1 MKKMAGLILAASL
14 ALAPAFAFA
23 DRGRGSDGDRGR
35 SGQSSVQA
43 IQNDNSGPGSANSGP
58 GNVMRDRDADD
69 DDDDVVRLVSVNS
82 GPGNVNRD
90 DDDDDDVRP
99 ASVNSGSNN
108 SGSRIVE
115 NISTGRGSDQERL
128 RIRENGRVEIR
139 GAMITS
145 ISGTTFQI
153 TAAGRTFTV
162 NAGAARLQDR
172 DDRLI
177 SFSNF
182 AVGHEVRVEGV
193 FSPITSTSV
202 INATKVVDRSIEI
215 DEDVCLDEDGFFD
228 DDDDECVIVNP
239 GDVTAPI
246 LSAIAAAPATTT
258 AMISWT
264 TNEPATSRVFF
275 STVNPLD
282 INANTTQSVASGAL
296 VTSHALTLSGLT
308 PNTTFLF
315 VVRSVDASGN
325 VATSGVFSFTTQSLA
340 TGNAPVISNVFTAPA
355 ENTATISWTT
365 DKPASATVFIGTTNP
380 LDLNAAST
388 RAFTR
393 PTLGNDHAIVIPGLL
408 PNTTY
413 RFILRSSD
421 AAGNTATSGQFSFTT
436 SSSPAGDV
444 TAPVISGLVATV
456 TAPATVM
463 ITWTTSEPA
472 SSRMFVSTVSPVVL
486 TSPPT
491 LSVVNPALVTS
502 HSMTI
507 SGLGQGTLH
516 HFVVR
521 SADAAGNTATSGEV
535 SLLVP

>member
-1 MKKMAGLILAASL
+1 MENLKKISGLFLAASL
-14 ALAPAFAFA
+14 ALMPAFAFA
-23 DRGRGSDGDRGR
+23 DRGHGSGGDRGR

-58 GNVMRDRDADD
+58 GNVMRDRDDD
-69 DDDDVVRLVSVNS
+69 DDDDDIVRLVSVNS

-90 DDDDDDVRP
+90 DDNDDDRLV
-99 ASVNSGSNN
+99 SVNSGSSN

-115 NISTGRGSDQERL
+115 NISAGRGSDQERL

-145 ISGTTFQI
+145 ISGSTFQI
-153 TAAGRTFTV
+153 TAVGRTFTV

-239 GDVTAPI
+239 DITAPV
-246 LSAIAAAPATTT
+246 LSAIAAAPATTSAT
-258 AMISWT
+258 ITWT

-275 STVNPLD
+275 STVSPLD
-282 INANTTQSVASGAL
+282 VNASTTRSVTNTAL
-296 VTSHALTLSGLT
+296 VTSHSITLTGLSAGT
-308 PNTTFLF
+308 IHVFA
-315 VVRSVDASGN
+315 VRSADAS
-325 VATSGVFSFTTQSLA
+325 
-340 TGNAPVISNVFTAPA
+340 
-355 ENTATISWTT
+355 
-365 DKPASATVFIGTTNP
+365 
-380 LDLNAAST
+380 
-388 RAFTR
+388 
-393 PTLGNDHAIVIPGLL
+393 
-408 PNTTY
+408 
-413 RFILRSSD
+413 
-421 AAGNTATSGQFSFTT
+421 GNTATSGAFTFTTQSASAATAPVLSAITAAPATTSATVSFTT
-436 SSSPAGDV
+436 DVPASANVFFGTMNPFSFIGVLTNPSLLTSHAFSLIGLTPSTTYFYVVQATNAIGSVASSLFTFTTAAIADT
-444 TAPVISGLVATV
+444 TAPVLSSIVAT
-456 TAPATVM
+456 TSAPATVLL
-463 ITWTTSEPA
+463 TWTTDEPA
-472 SSRMFVSTVSPVVL
+472 TSRVFFSTTTPVNLLTAPSVSSS
-486 TSPPT
+486 
-491 LSVVNPALVTS
+491 ALVTS
-502 HSMTI
+502 HSISI
-507 SGLGQGTLH
+507 SGLATSTTH